1 MICKTKINKQD
12 IKCIDDINEFYECEN
27 YCISKGEKED
37 KKFYRKVIGIKS
49 EAVIEELAENS
60 RIYKLSAK
68 TLLVRENEKVK
79 QISFLYK
86 TGDVVKAYYK
96 NQKEKSNSLLCPF
109 VRRTVSR
116 NPEFG

>member
-1 MICKTKINKQD
+1 M
-12 IKCIDDINEFYECEN
+12 
-27 YCISKGEKED
+27 
-37 KKFYRKVIGIKS
+37 IGIKS

-86 TGDVVKAYYK
+86 TGDVVKAY
-96 NQKEKSNSLLCPF
+96 
-109 VRRTVSR
+109 
-116 NPEFG
+116 

>member
-27 YCISKGEKED
+27 YCISKGEKEKI

-96 NQKEKSNSLLCPF
+96 NQKGKIIFIALPICQEN
-109 VRRTVSR
+109 R
-116 NPEFG
+116 